1 MSRGMAFLSASFI
14 CRLFGSMPTPT
25 CQARNQGAAEEWYSQ
40 LRKKLTRAMTIKG
53 SQKKPKSIMGFFL
66 RREKL
71 ATEAPKVKCFKRRG
85 KERHVNAN
93 TIEVVPQL
101 AI

>member
-1 MSRGMAFLSASFI
+1 
-14 CRLFGSMPTPT
+14 
-25 CQARNQGAAEEWYSQ
+25 
-40 LRKKLTRAMTIKG
+40 
-53 SQKKPKSIMGFFL
+53 MGFFL

-101 AI
+101 AIEVDPEKGLATWLEPVADEDYNRLR